1 MCKSYQRHAMTHQHD
16 TILTNDVYTFS
27 QQQRKDVKVEF
38 EYSWMTSS
46 SCFEKA
52 MRFEKVFE
60 SLYKNVLITIII
72 TCPTI

>member
-38 EYSWMTSS
+38 EYSWMK
-46 SCFEKA
+46 EIGNIK
-52 MRFEKVFE
+52 
-60 SLYKNVLITIII
+60 I
-72 TCPTI
+72 